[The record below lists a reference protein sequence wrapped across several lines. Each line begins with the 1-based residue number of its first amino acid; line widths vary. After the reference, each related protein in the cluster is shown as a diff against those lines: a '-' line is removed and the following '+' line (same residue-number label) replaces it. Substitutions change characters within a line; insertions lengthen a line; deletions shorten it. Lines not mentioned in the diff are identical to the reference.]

1 MWPFFR
7 IRYVQTGSL
16 RGSYA
21 QPAGDFFLR
30 GMI

>member
-1 MWPFFR
+1 MWLFR
-7 IRYVQTGSL
+7 IRYVQTDSL
-16 RGSYA
+16 LGSYA